1 MTKRPLC
8 FLCFLMVLGLSIMNF
23 TRIPLLGGNP
33 LPVTVQDWI
42 EAHPGSV
49 ICGEVEQYENT
60 EFSQSVYLKKT
71 YLIYQSKKFSI
82 ENVRVFLKKEED
94 LKPGMKILVKGTLK
108 RVEEPSNPG
117 GFDSQHY
124 YACRHIYY
132 FMKKAVV
139 RKKTESYSGY
149 RQQLFKVK
157 EKCRQILTESAGED
171 APLFC
176 AMVLGDKQDLDPE
189 MRMRYQLAGIVHILA
204 ISGLHISILGMGLY
218 NLLKKIGLGIW
229 PAGIF
234 SLGVMLQ
241 YGIMTGGSIS
251 TMRAVT
257 MFLIAMGARIT
268 GRIYDMMTALSVTAM
283 MILLESPAYLLDS
296 GFLLSF
302 GCVLGIGV
310 AAEKICALAGAE
322 KKWTKALVSSI
333 ALQLVTLPVMLKFFG
348 EVSLAGF
355 FLNLLVLPSVG
366 FVLTGGMAALLL
378 GIFCIPAAKL
388 AILPARGLLLFY
400 EYLCS
405 LAGKLRWS
413 TWIGGEPEI
422 WQILVYYVFLITI
435 LFMGQYIKEPMRRE
449 QEAGMKS
456 ELSSRD
462 KRIPGKIQR
471 KLRTVRAAAGALM
484 ITGILIL
491 GFHPAG
497 DLKVTCLDVGQGD
510 GILVETPDNHHF
522 LIDGGSSSQS
532 DLGRYCLL
540 PALKSQGIS
549 YLDGLF
555 ISHTDKDHIS
565 GVKELLEYM
574 GNGLTTIRAGYL
586 VLPSWTEKPEA
597 WEELSDAAQKA
608 GIKIVTGKKGDELH
622 CGLVSFSILWPEKNA
637 TGKDVNEEAMVMELS
652 FGEFQM
658 LFTGDIGA
666 DTEKKLLASGIL
678 KDVDCLKVGH
688 HGSRYSTTKAFL
700 EKIKP
705 ELAIISCSST
715 NTYGHPSP
723 ETVERLEAAGSQVEY
738 TMKNGAIT
746 VETDGK
752 KLKIYRFRR
761 D

>member
-1 MTKRPLC
+1 
-8 FLCFLMVLGLSIMNF
+8 
-23 TRIPLLGGNP
+23 
-33 LPVTVQDWI
+33 
-42 EAHPGSV
+42 
-49 ICGEVEQYENT
+49 
-60 EFSQSVYLKKT
+60 
-71 YLIYQSKKFSI
+71 
-82 ENVRVFLKKEED
+82 
-94 LKPGMKILVKGTLK
+94 
-108 RVEEPSNPG
+108 
-117 GFDSQHY
+117 
-124 YACRHIYY
+124 
-132 FMKKAVV
+132 
-139 RKKTESYSGY
+139 
-149 RQQLFKVK
+149 
-157 EKCRQILTESAGED
+157 
-171 APLFC
+171 
-176 AMVLGDKQDLDPE
+176 MVLGDKQDLEPE

-241 YGIMTGGSIS
+241 YGIMTGGSVS

-322 KKWTKALVSSI
+322 KKWMKALVSSI

-366 FVLTGGMAALLL
+366 FVLIGGMAALLL

-422 WQILVYYVFLITI
+422 WQILVYYGILITV
-435 LFMGQYIKEPMRRE
+435 LFIGQYVKIQIRKEKESSQRKERSGE
-449 QEAGMKS
+449 QEKAV
-456 ELSSRD
+456 RW
-462 KRIPGKIQR
+462 
-471 KLRTVRAAAGALM
+471 KLCTLRMAAGALL
-484 ITGILIL
+484 TAGILVL
-491 GFHPAG
+491 GFHPSG
-497 DLKVTCLDVGQGD
+497 KLKVTCLDVGQGD

-565 GVKELLEYM
+565 GAKELLEYM

-586 VLPSWTEKPEA
+586 VLPSWAEKPEA

-688 HGSRYSTTKAFL
+688 HGSRYSTTEAFL

>member
-23 TRIPLLGGNP
+23 TGIPLLGGNP
-33 LPVTVQDWI
+33 LPVMVQDWI

-108 RVEEPSNPG
+108 RVEEPANPG

-132 FMKKAVV
+132 FMKNAVV

-149 RQQLFKVK
+149 RQLLLHVK
-157 EKCRQILTESAGED
+157 EKCRQILTAAAGED

-176 AMVLGDKQDLDPE
+176 AMVLGDKQDLEPE

-241 YGIMTGGSIS
+241 YGIMTGGSVS

-322 KKWTKALVSSI
+322 KKWTKALVSSM

-366 FVLTGGMAALLL
+366 FVLIGGMAALLL

-388 AILPARGLLLFY
+388 AILSARGLLLFY

-422 WQILVYYVFLITI
+422 WQILVYYGILITV
-435 LFMGQYIKEPMRRE
+435 LFIGQYVKIQIRKEKESSQRKERSGE
-449 QEAGMKS
+449 QEKAV
-456 ELSSRD
+456 RW
-462 KRIPGKIQR
+462 
-471 KLRTVRAAAGALM
+471 KLCTLRMAAGALL
-484 ITGILIL
+484 TARILVL
-491 GFHPAG
+491 GFHPSG
-497 DLKVTCLDVGQGD
+497 KLKVTCLDVGQGD

-565 GVKELLEYM
+565 GAKELLEYM

-586 VLPSWTEKPEA
+586 VLPSWAEKPEA

-688 HGSRYSTTKAFL
+688 HGSRYSTTEAFL

>member
-1 MTKRPLC
+1 
-8 FLCFLMVLGLSIMNF
+8 
-23 TRIPLLGGNP
+23 
-33 LPVTVQDWI
+33 
-42 EAHPGSV
+42 
-49 ICGEVEQYENT
+49 
-60 EFSQSVYLKKT
+60 
-71 YLIYQSKKFSI
+71 
-82 ENVRVFLKKEED
+82 
-94 LKPGMKILVKGTLK
+94 
-108 RVEEPSNPG
+108 
-117 GFDSQHY
+117 
-124 YACRHIYY
+124 
-132 FMKKAVV
+132 
-139 RKKTESYSGY
+139 
-149 RQQLFKVK
+149 
-157 EKCRQILTESAGED
+157 
-171 APLFC
+171 
-176 AMVLGDKQDLDPE
+176 
-189 MRMRYQLAGIVHILA
+189 MRYQLAGIVHILA

-241 YGIMTGGSIS
+241 YGIMTGGSVS

-322 KKWTKALVSSI
+322 KKWTKALVSSM

-366 FVLTGGMAALLL
+366 FVLIGGMAALLL

-413 TWIGGEPEI
+413 TWIGGGPEI
-422 WQILVYYVFLITI
+422 WQILVYYVFLITV

-565 GVKELLEYM
+565 G
-574 GNGLTTIRAGYL
+574 A
-586 VLPSWTEKPEA
+586 
-597 WEELSDAAQKA
+597 
-608 GIKIVTGKKGDELH
+608 KGDELH

-688 HGSRYSTTKAFL
+688 HGSRYSTTEAFL

>member
-1 MTKRPLC
+1 
-8 FLCFLMVLGLSIMNF
+8 
-23 TRIPLLGGNP
+23 
-33 LPVTVQDWI
+33 
-42 EAHPGSV
+42 
-49 ICGEVEQYENT
+49 
-60 EFSQSVYLKKT
+60 
-71 YLIYQSKKFSI
+71 
-82 ENVRVFLKKEED
+82 
-94 LKPGMKILVKGTLK
+94 
-108 RVEEPSNPG
+108 
-117 GFDSQHY
+117 
-124 YACRHIYY
+124 
-132 FMKKAVV
+132 
-139 RKKTESYSGY
+139 
-149 RQQLFKVK
+149 
-157 EKCRQILTESAGED
+157 
-171 APLFC
+171 
-176 AMVLGDKQDLDPE
+176 

-218 NLLKKIGLGIW
+218 NLLKKAGLGIW

-241 YGIMTGGSIS
+241 YGIMTGGSVS

-366 FVLTGGMAALLL
+366 FVLIGGMAALLL

-422 WQILVYYVFLITI
+422 WQILVYYVILITV
-435 LFMGQYIKEPMRRE
+435 LFIGQYVKIQIRKEKESSQRKERSGE
-449 QEAGMKS
+449 QEKAV
-456 ELSSRD
+456 RW
-462 KRIPGKIQR
+462 
-471 KLRTVRAAAGALM
+471 KLCTLRMAAGALL
-484 ITGILIL
+484 TAGILVL
-491 GFHPAG
+491 GFHPSG
-497 DLKVTCLDVGQGD
+497 KLKVLCLDVGQGD

-565 GVKELLEYM
+565 GAKELLEYM

-586 VLPSWTEKPEA
+586 VLPSWAEKPEA

-688 HGSRYSTTKAFL
+688 HGSRYSTTEAFL

>member
-1 MTKRPLC
+1 
-8 FLCFLMVLGLSIMNF
+8 
-23 TRIPLLGGNP
+23 
-33 LPVTVQDWI
+33 
-42 EAHPGSV
+42 
-49 ICGEVEQYENT
+49 
-60 EFSQSVYLKKT
+60 
-71 YLIYQSKKFSI
+71 
-82 ENVRVFLKKEED
+82 
-94 LKPGMKILVKGTLK
+94 
-108 RVEEPSNPG
+108 
-117 GFDSQHY
+117 
-124 YACRHIYY
+124 
-132 FMKKAVV
+132 
-139 RKKTESYSGY
+139 
-149 RQQLFKVK
+149 
-157 EKCRQILTESAGED
+157 
-171 APLFC
+171 
-176 AMVLGDKQDLDPE
+176 
-189 MRMRYQLAGIVHILA
+189 
-204 ISGLHISILGMGLY
+204 MGLY

-241 YGIMTGGSIS
+241 YGIMTGGSVS

-322 KKWTKALVSSI
+322 KKWTKALVSSM

-366 FVLTGGMAALLL
+366 FVLIGGMAALLL

-422 WQILVYYVFLITI
+422 WQILVYYGILITV
-435 LFMGQYIKEPMRRE
+435 LFIGQYVKIQIRKEKESSQRKERSGE
-449 QEAGMKS
+449 QEKAV
-456 ELSSRD
+456 RW
-462 KRIPGKIQR
+462 
-471 KLRTVRAAAGALM
+471 KLCTLRMAAGALL
-484 ITGILIL
+484 TAGILVL
-491 GFHPAG
+491 GFHPSG
-497 DLKVTCLDVGQGD
+497 KLKVTCLDVGQGD

-565 GVKELLEYM
+565 GAKELLEYM

-586 VLPSWTEKPEA
+586 VLPSWAEKPEA

-688 HGSRYSTTKAFL
+688 HGSRYSTTEAFL

>member
-1 MTKRPLC
+1 
-8 FLCFLMVLGLSIMNF
+8 
-23 TRIPLLGGNP
+23 
-33 LPVTVQDWI
+33 
-42 EAHPGSV
+42 
-49 ICGEVEQYENT
+49 
-60 EFSQSVYLKKT
+60 
-71 YLIYQSKKFSI
+71 
-82 ENVRVFLKKEED
+82 
-94 LKPGMKILVKGTLK
+94 
-108 RVEEPSNPG
+108 
-117 GFDSQHY
+117 
-124 YACRHIYY
+124 
-132 FMKKAVV
+132 
-139 RKKTESYSGY
+139 
-149 RQQLFKVK
+149 
-157 EKCRQILTESAGED
+157 
-171 APLFC
+171 
-176 AMVLGDKQDLDPE
+176 
-189 MRMRYQLAGIVHILA
+189 
-204 ISGLHISILGMGLY
+204 MGLY

-422 WQILVYYVFLITI
+422 WQILVYYGILITV
-435 LFMGQYIKEPMRRE
+435 LFIGQYVKIQIRKEKESSQRKERSGE
-449 QEAGMKS
+449 QEKAV
-456 ELSSRD
+456 RW
-462 KRIPGKIQR
+462 
-471 KLRTVRAAAGALM
+471 KLCTLRMAAGALL
-484 ITGILIL
+484 TAGILVL
-491 GFHPAG
+491 GFHPSG
-497 DLKVTCLDVGQGD
+497 KLKVTCLDVGQGD

-565 GVKELLEYM
+565 GAKELLEYM

-586 VLPSWTEKPEA
+586 VLPSWAEKPEA

-688 HGSRYSTTKAFL
+688 HGSRYSTTEAFL

>member
-23 TRIPLLGGNP
+23 TGIPLLGGNP

-241 YGIMTGGSIS
+241 YGIMTGGSVS

-322 KKWTKALVSSI
+322 KKWMKALVSSI

-366 FVLTGGMAALLL
+366 FVLMGGMAALLL
-378 GIFCIPAAKL
+378 GIFSISAAKL
-388 AILPARGLLLFY
+388 VILPARGLLLFY

-422 WQILVYYVFLITI
+422 WQILVYYGILITV
-435 LFMGQYIKEPMRRE
+435 LFMGQCV
-449 QEAGMKS
+449 
-456 ELSSRD
+456 
-462 KRIPGKIQR
+462 KIQIQKEKESSQR
-471 KLRTVRAAAGALM
+471 KEKSGEKEKTVRWKLCTLRMAAGTLM
-484 ITGILIL
+484 IAGILIL

-510 GILVETPDNHHF
+510 GILVETPEDHHF

-549 YLDGLF
+549 YLDGIF

-565 GVKELLEYM
+565 GVKELMEYM

-586 VLPSWTEKPEA
+586 VLPSWKEKPEA
-597 WEELSDAAQKA
+597 WEELSDAAKKA
-608 GIKIVTGKKGDELH
+608 GIKVVTGKKEDELH
-622 CGLVSFSILWPEKNA
+622 CGPVTFSILWPEKNA

-666 DTEKKLLASGIL
+666 DTEKKLLASGTL
-678 KDVDCLKVGH
+678 EDVDCLKVGH
-688 HGSRYSTTKAFL
+688 HGSRYSTTEAFL

-705 ELAIISCSST
+705 EVAIISCSST

-723 ETVERLEAAGSQVEY
+723 ETTERLEAAGSQVEY

>member
-1 MTKRPLC
+1 M
-8 FLCFLMVLGLSIMNF
+8 
-23 TRIPLLGGNP
+23 
-33 LPVTVQDWI
+33 
-42 EAHPGSV
+42 
-49 ICGEVEQYENT
+49 EQYENT

-108 RVEEPSNPG
+108 RVEEPANPG

-132 FMKKAVV
+132 FMKNAVV

-149 RQQLFKVK
+149 RQLLLHVK
-157 EKCRQILTESAGED
+157 EKCRQILTAAAGED

-176 AMVLGDKQDLDPE
+176 AMVLGDKQDLEPE

-241 YGIMTGGSIS
+241 YGIMTGGSVS

-322 KKWTKALVSSI
+322 KKWTKALVSSM

-366 FVLTGGMAALLL
+366 FVLIGGMAALLL

-388 AILPARGLLLFY
+388 AILSARGLLLFY

-422 WQILVYYVFLITI
+422 WQILVYYGILITV
-435 LFMGQYIKEPMRRE
+435 LFIGQYVKIQIRKEKESSQRKERSGE
-449 QEAGMKS
+449 QEKAV
-456 ELSSRD
+456 RW
-462 KRIPGKIQR
+462 
-471 KLRTVRAAAGALM
+471 KLCTLRMAAGALL
-484 ITGILIL
+484 TAGILVL
-491 GFHPAG
+491 GFHPSG
-497 DLKVTCLDVGQGD
+497 KLKVTCLDVGQGD

-565 GVKELLEYM
+565 GAKELLEYM

-586 VLPSWTEKPEA
+586 VLPSWAEKPEA

-688 HGSRYSTTKAFL
+688 HGSRYSTTEAFL

>member
-23 TRIPLLGGNP
+23 TGIPLLGGNP
-33 LPVTVQDWI
+33 LPVMVQDWI

-108 RVEEPSNPG
+108 RVEEPANPG

-132 FMKKAVV
+132 FMKNAVV

-149 RQQLFKVK
+149 RQLLLHVK
-157 EKCRQILTESAGED
+157 EKCRQILTAAAGED

-176 AMVLGDKQDLDPE
+176 AMVLGDKQDLEPE

-241 YGIMTGGSIS
+241 YGIMTGGSVS

-322 KKWTKALVSSI
+322 KKWTKALVSSM

-366 FVLTGGMAALLL
+366 FVLIGGMAALLL

-422 WQILVYYVFLITI
+422 WQILVYYGILITV
-435 LFMGQYIKEPMRRE
+435 LFIGQYVKIQIRKEKESSQRKERSGE
-449 QEAGMKS
+449 QEKAV
-456 ELSSRD
+456 RW
-462 KRIPGKIQR
+462 
-471 KLRTVRAAAGALM
+471 KLCTLRMAAGALL
-484 ITGILIL
+484 TAGILVL
-491 GFHPAG
+491 GFHPSG
-497 DLKVTCLDVGQGD
+497 KLKVTCLDVGQGD

-565 GVKELLEYM
+565 GAKELLEYM

-586 VLPSWTEKPEA
+586 VLPSWAEKPEA

-622 CGLVSFSILWPEKNA
+622 CGLVSFSILGPEKTA

-688 HGSRYSTTKAFL
+688 HGSRYSTTEAFL

>member
-23 TRIPLLGGNP
+23 TGIPLLGGNP

-71 YLIYQSKKFSI
+71 YLIYQSKNFSI

-108 RVEEPSNPG
+108 RVEEPANPG

-132 FMKKAVV
+132 FMKNAVV

-149 RQQLFKVK
+149 RQLLLHVK
-157 EKCRQILTESAGED
+157 EKCRQILTAAAGED

-176 AMVLGDKQDLDPE
+176 AMVLGDKQDLEPE

-241 YGIMTGGSIS
+241 YGIMTGGSVS

-322 KKWTKALVSSI
+322 KKWMKALVSSI

-422 WQILVYYVFLITI
+422 WQILVYYGILITV
-435 LFMGQYIKEPMRRE
+435 LFIGQYVKIQIRKEKESSQRKEISGE
-449 QEAGMKS
+449 QEKAV
-456 ELSSRD
+456 RW
-462 KRIPGKIQR
+462 
-471 KLRTVRAAAGALM
+471 KLCTLRMASGALL
-484 ITGILIL
+484 IAGILIL

-549 YLDGLF
+549 YLDGIF

-574 GNGLTTIRAGYL
+574 GNGLTTIRAEYL
-586 VLPSWTEKPEA
+586 VLPSWAEKPEA

-608 GIKIVTGKKGDELH
+608 GIKVVTGKKGDELH
-622 CGLVSFSILWPEKNA
+622 CGLVSVSILWPEKNA

-666 DTEKKLLASGIL
+666 DTEKKLLASGNL
-678 KDVDCLKVGH
+678 TDVDCLKVGH
-688 HGSRYSTTKAFL
+688 HGSRYSTTEAFL

-752 KLKIYRFRR
+752 KLKIHRFRK
-761 D
+761 

>member
-1 MTKRPLC
+1 
-8 FLCFLMVLGLSIMNF
+8 
-23 TRIPLLGGNP
+23 
-33 LPVTVQDWI
+33 
-42 EAHPGSV
+42 
-49 ICGEVEQYENT
+49 
-60 EFSQSVYLKKT
+60 
-71 YLIYQSKKFSI
+71 
-82 ENVRVFLKKEED
+82 
-94 LKPGMKILVKGTLK
+94 
-108 RVEEPSNPG
+108 
-117 GFDSQHY
+117 
-124 YACRHIYY
+124 
-132 FMKKAVV
+132 MKKAVV

-218 NLLKKIGLGIW
+218 NLLKKAGLGIW

-241 YGIMTGGSIS
+241 YGIMTGGSVS
-251 TMRAVT
+251 TMRAVI

-322 KKWTKALVSSI
+322 KKWTKALVSSM

-366 FVLTGGMAALLL
+366 FVLIGGMAALLL

-422 WQILVYYVFLITI
+422 WQILVYYVILITV
-435 LFMGQYIKEPMRRE
+435 LFIGQYVKIQIRKEKESSQRKERSGE
-449 QEAGMKS
+449 QEKAV
-456 ELSSRD
+456 RW
-462 KRIPGKIQR
+462 
-471 KLRTVRAAAGALM
+471 KLCTLRMAAGALL
-484 ITGILIL
+484 TAGILVL
-491 GFHPAG
+491 GFHPSG
-497 DLKVTCLDVGQGD
+497 KLKVLCLDVGQGD

-565 GVKELLEYM
+565 GAKELLEYM

-586 VLPSWTEKPEA
+586 VLPSWAEKPEA

-688 HGSRYSTTKAFL
+688 HGSRYSTTEAFL

>member
-8 FLCFLMVLGLSIMNF
+8 FLCFLMVLGLGIMNF
-23 TRIPLLGGNP
+23 AGIPLLGGNP

-94 LKPGMKILVKGTLK
+94 LKPGMKGTLK

-132 FMKKAVV
+132 FMKNAVV

-218 NLLKKIGLGIW
+218 NLLKKAGLGIW

-241 YGIMTGGSIS
+241 YGIMTGGSVS
-251 TMRAVT
+251 TMRAVI

-322 KKWTKALVSSI
+322 KKWTKALVSSM

-366 FVLTGGMAALLL
+366 FVLMGGMAALLL
-378 GIFCIPAAKL
+378 GIFSISAAKL
-388 AILPARGLLLFY
+388 VILPARGLLLFY

-422 WQILVYYVFLITI
+422 WQILVYYVFLITV
-435 LFMGQYIKEPMRRE
+435 LFMGQYIKEP
-449 QEAGMKS
+449 K
-456 ELSSRD
+456 
-462 KRIPGKIQR
+462 
-471 KLRTVRAAAGALM
+471 
-484 ITGILIL
+484 
-491 GFHPAG
+491 
-497 DLKVTCLDVGQGD
+497 
-510 GILVETPDNHHF
+510 ETPDSP
-522 LIDGGSSSQS
+522 GSSRRIDDNRNS
-532 DLGRYCLL
+532 DPRVSSGRRPEGDL
-540 PALKSQGIS
+540 PGCGAGRWHPCG
-549 YLDGLF
+549 D
-555 ISHTDKDHIS
+555 S
-565 GVKELLEYM
+565 G
-574 GNGLTTIRAGYL
+574 
-586 VLPSWTEKPEA
+586 
-597 WEELSDAAQKA
+597 
-608 GIKIVTGKKGDELH
+608 
-622 CGLVSFSILWPEKNA
+622 
-637 TGKDVNEEAMVMELS
+637 
-652 FGEFQM
+652 
-658 LFTGDIGA
+658 
-666 DTEKKLLASGIL
+666 
-678 KDVDCLKVGH
+678 
-688 HGSRYSTTKAFL
+688 
-700 EKIKP
+700 
-705 ELAIISCSST
+705 
-715 NTYGHPSP
+715 
-723 ETVERLEAAGSQVEY
+723 
-738 TMKNGAIT
+738 
-746 VETDGK
+746 
-752 KLKIYRFRR
+752 
-761 D
+761 

>member
-1 MTKRPLC
+1 MAKRPMCL
-8 FLCFLMVLGLSIMNF
+8 LCFLMVLSLGALELMG
-23 TRIPLLGGNP
+23 IPLIKGNP
-33 LPVTVQDWI
+33 LPLNVQEQI
-42 EAHPGSV
+42 EAHPGSM

-108 RVEEPSNPG
+108 RVEEPANPG

-132 FMKKAVV
+132 FMKNAVV

-149 RQQLFKVK
+149 RQLLLHVK
-157 EKCRQILTESAGED
+157 EKCRQILTAAAGED

-176 AMVLGDKQDLDPE
+176 AMVLGDKQDLEPE

-241 YGIMTGGSIS
+241 YGIMTGGSVS

-322 KKWTKALVSSI
+322 KKWTKALVSSM

-366 FVLTGGMAALLL
+366 FVLIGGMAALLL

-422 WQILVYYVFLITI
+422 WQILVYYGILITV
-435 LFMGQYIKEPMRRE
+435 LFIGQYVKIQIRKEKESSQRKERSGE
-449 QEAGMKS
+449 QEKAV
-456 ELSSRD
+456 RW
-462 KRIPGKIQR
+462 
-471 KLRTVRAAAGALM
+471 KLCTLRMAAGALL
-484 ITGILIL
+484 TAGILVL
-491 GFHPAG
+491 GFHPSG
-497 DLKVTCLDVGQGD
+497 KLKVTCLDVGQGD

-565 GVKELLEYM
+565 GAKELLEYM

-586 VLPSWTEKPEA
+586 VLPSWAEKPEA

-688 HGSRYSTTKAFL
+688 HGSRYSTTEAFL

>member
-8 FLCFLMVLGLSIMNF
+8 FLCFLMVLGLGIMNF
-23 TRIPLLGGNP
+23 AGIPLLGGNP

-149 RQQLFKVK
+149 RQLLLHVK
-157 EKCRQILTESAGED
+157 EKCRQILTAAAGED

-176 AMVLGDKQDLDPE
+176 AMVLGDKQDLEPE

-204 ISGLHISILGMGLY
+204 ISGLHISILGMGFY

-310 AAEKICALAGAE
+310 AAEKICALAGVE
-322 KKWTKALVSSI
+322 KKWMKALVSSI
-333 ALQLVTLPVMLKFFG
+333 ALQLVTLPVILKFFG

-366 FVLTGGMAALLL
+366 FVLIGGMAALLL

-422 WQILVYYVFLITI
+422 WQILVYYVFLITV
-435 LFMGQYIKEPMRRE
+435 LFMGQYVKIQIRKEKESSQRKERSGE
-449 QEAGMKS
+449 QEKAV
-456 ELSSRD
+456 RW
-462 KRIPGKIQR
+462 
-471 KLRTVRAAAGALM
+471 KLCTLRMAAGALL
-484 ITGILIL
+484 TAGILVL
-491 GFHPAG
+491 GFHPSG
-497 DLKVTCLDVGQGD
+497 KLKVTCLDVGQGD

-565 GVKELLEYM
+565 GAKELLEYM

-586 VLPSWTEKPEA
+586 VLPSWAERPEA
-597 WEELSDAAQKA
+597 WEELAEAAQKA

-678 KDVDCLKVGH
+678 KDVDGLKVGH
-688 HGSRYSTTKAFL
+688 HGSRYSTTEAFL

>member
-23 TRIPLLGGNP
+23 TGIPLLGGNP
-33 LPVTVQDWI
+33 LPVMVQDWI

-108 RVEEPSNPG
+108 RVEEPANPG

-132 FMKKAVV
+132 FMKNAVV

-149 RQQLFKVK
+149 RQLLLHVK
-157 EKCRQILTESAGED
+157 EKCRQILTAAAGED

-176 AMVLGDKQDLDPE
+176 AMVLGDKQDLEPE

-241 YGIMTGGSIS
+241 YGIMTGGSVS

-322 KKWTKALVSSI
+322 KKWTKALVSSM

-366 FVLTGGMAALLL
+366 FVLIGGMAALLL

-388 AILPARGLLLFY
+388 AILSARGLLLFY

-422 WQILVYYVFLITI
+422 WQILVYYGILITV
-435 LFMGQYIKEPMRRE
+435 LFIGQYVKIQIRKEKESSQRKERSGE
-449 QEAGMKS
+449 QEKAV
-456 ELSSRD
+456 RW
-462 KRIPGKIQR
+462 
-471 KLRTVRAAAGALM
+471 KLCTLRMAAGALL
-484 ITGILIL
+484 TAGILVL
-491 GFHPAG
+491 GFHPSG
-497 DLKVTCLDVGQGD
+497 KLKVTCLDVGQGD

-565 GVKELLEYM
+565 GAKELLEYM

-586 VLPSWTEKPEA
+586 VLPSWAEKPEA

-652 FGEFQM
+652 FGKFQM

-688 HGSRYSTTKAFL
+688 HGSRYSTTEAFL